1 MTFNLMKFIYNQI
14 MKNLWWCKRNTFHFC
29 IKFLH
34 FGTVW

>member
-1 MTFNLMKFIYNQI
+1 